1 MAVAVQPAR
10 EQGTAGGGGEGGA
23 SGVGVVP
30 FI

>member
-10 EQGTAGGGGEGGA
+10 EQGTAGGCGEGGV
-23 SGVGVVP
+23 SGTGVVS